1 MTPGTPNPHTTPKAP
16 ETAKTPETPETP
28 ETPINLETL
37 SHVNTATEWL
47 TSQGVRAPQPGSQI
61 SASSSRPLTAES
73 HSTDEGGTDVDAARE
88 EPIIPAQS
96 EGAVERG
103 AAPAE

>member
-1 MTPGTPNPHTTPKAP
+1 MTPETPNPDTTPKVP
-16 ETAKTPETPETP
+16 ESAKTPETPETP
-28 ETPINLETL
+28 KTP

-61 SASSSRPLTAES
+61 SASSSRPLTAKS
-73 HSTDEGGTDVDAARE
+73 HSTNEEGTDVDAARE

-96 EGAVERG
+96 EGAVERVP
-103 AAPAE
+103 APAE

>member
-1 MTPGTPNPHTTPKAP
+1 MTPETPNPHTTPKAP
-16 ETAKTPETPETP
+16 ETAKTPETP

-73 HSTDEGGTDVDAARE
+73 HSTNERGTDVDAARE